1 MLNNPPHD
9 KNRIAVVSVLCNTE
23 FPFYFS
29 LWVNLIRKFTPF
41 NTDIVILTA
50 GQLTENIFL
59 EKGLTV
65 HTISNDSILSVRS
78 CKVSAIHAFQMAEF
92 DKIIFPCSTCVMS
105 KITSDFF
112 MSTLNSISLFSY
124 INLLRNKKIILKDSH
139 NEIITKIVERFKP
152 VFYNISDSSQ
162 QLINQLSIQKEN
174 PKIIF
179 SITTCK
185 RLDLFKKTIYSILN
199 NWVDI
204 SKVDYFLCVDDNSS
218 EEDRSEMKTL
228 FPFFKSY
235 QDNKIN
241 SYKLIENIKR
251 KHRPHFGRIFTRGK
265 II

>member
-1 MLNNPPHD
+1 MLVSTYFTLILTFCCVYQFSGSISEKMLNNPPHD

-124 INLLRNKKIILKDSH
+124 INLFILFH
-139 NEIITKIVERFKP
+139 FLFRF
-152 VFYNISDSSQ
+152 
-162 QLINQLSIQKEN
+162 
-174 PKIIF
+174 
-179 SITTCK
+179 
-185 RLDLFKKTIYSILN
+185 
-199 NWVDI
+199 
-204 SKVDYFLCVDDNSS
+204 
-218 EEDRSEMKTL
+218 
-228 FPFFKSY
+228 
-235 QDNKIN
+235 
-241 SYKLIENIKR
+241 
-251 KHRPHFGRIFTRGK
+251 
-265 II
+265 